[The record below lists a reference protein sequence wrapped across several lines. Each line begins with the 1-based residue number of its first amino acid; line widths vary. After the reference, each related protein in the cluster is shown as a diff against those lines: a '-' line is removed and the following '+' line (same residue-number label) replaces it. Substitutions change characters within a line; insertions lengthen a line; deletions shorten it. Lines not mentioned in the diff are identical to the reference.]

1 MDLETLGYFLYME
14 QCDKEYEQEERD
26 RESAAALRKYQ
37 VESEQLLEMERAMQS
52 RNRERF

>member
-14 QCDKEYEQEERD
+14 QCDREQEERD

-37 VESEQLLEMERAMQS
+37 VESEQLLEAERATQTG
-52 RNRERF
+52 NRERF

>member
-14 QCDKEYEQEERD
+14 ECDRQEEQKKRD

-37 VESEQLLEMERAMQS
+37 VESEQLLVAERATQTE
-52 RNRERF
+52 NRERF